1 MEQRLSFDAY
11 QLHGDFIVP
20 SWLVWGIGFKKL
32 LFLLKTPPENLRKLI
47 QNGKTISK
55 GKPDHLP
62 NHPFFPG
69 FFELLLGKKGEL

>member
-47 QNGKTISK
+47 QKMGKHFEREAGSSSKPPIFSRWFLNGC
-55 GKPDHLP
+55 
-62 NHPFFPG
+62 
-69 FFELLLGKKGEL
+69 